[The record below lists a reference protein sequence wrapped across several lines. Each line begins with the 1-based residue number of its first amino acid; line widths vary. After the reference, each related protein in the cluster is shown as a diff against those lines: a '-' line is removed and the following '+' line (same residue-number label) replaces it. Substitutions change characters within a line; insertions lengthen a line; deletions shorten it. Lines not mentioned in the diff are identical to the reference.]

1 MNCRIL
7 KKMNKATKN
16 CLKKLRLNEGDIV
29 IARVDMDAYDP
40 HDLYEL
46 FNTINPI
53 TKARGCHLWVM
64 PKEVDVKKL
73 TETEVEVLKKMI
85 EEWESL
91 NSDECPDNEFIGGY

>member
-1 MNCRIL
+1 MNRRIQ

-16 CLKKLRLNEGDIV
+16 RLKKLYLNEGDTV

-46 FNTINPI
+46 FNVMNPI
-53 TKARGCHLWVM
+53 AKAGGCHLWVM
-64 PKEVDVKKL
+64 PKEVDVDKL
-73 TETEVEVLKKMI
+73 TEKEVEALKNMI

-91 NSDECPDNEFIGGY
+91 NSEERSDNEFIGGY

>member
-16 CLKKLRLNEGDIV
+16 CLKKLHLNERDTV
-29 IARVDMDAYDP
+29 IARVDMDVYDP

-53 TKARGCHLWVM
+53 VKARGCHLWVM

-73 TETEVEVLKKMI
+73 TETEVEMLKNIIK
-85 EEWESL
+85 EWESL
-91 NSDECPDNEFIGGY
+91 NSEEHPNNELVGE

>member
-16 CLKKLRLNEGDIV
+16 RFKKLRLNEGDIV
-29 IARVDMDAYDP
+29 IARVDMDAYDL
-40 HDLYEL
+40 HDLCEL
-46 FNTINPI
+46 FNTINQI

>member
-16 CLKKLRLNEGDIV
+16 CLKKLHLNEGDTV
-29 IARVDMDAYDP
+29 IARVDMDVYDP

-53 TKARGCHLWVM
+53 AKARGCHLWVM

-73 TETEVEVLKKMI
+73 TKAEVEMFKNMI

-91 NSDECPDNEFIGGY
+91 SSKECPNNEIIEG

>member
-1 MNCRIL
+1 MNRRIQ

-16 CLKKLRLNEGDIV
+16 RLKKLHLNEGDTV

-46 FNTINPI
+46 FNVMSPI
-53 TKARGCHLWVM
+53 AKARGCHLWVM
-64 PKEVDVKKL
+64 PKEVDVDKL
-73 TETEVEVLKKMI
+73 TEKEVETLKNMI

-91 NSDECPDNEFIGGY
+91 NSEECPDNEFIGGY